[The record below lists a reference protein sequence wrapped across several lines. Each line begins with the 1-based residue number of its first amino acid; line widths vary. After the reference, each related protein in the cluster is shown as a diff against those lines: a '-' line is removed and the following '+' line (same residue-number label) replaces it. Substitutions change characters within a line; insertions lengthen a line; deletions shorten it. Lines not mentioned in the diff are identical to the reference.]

1 VLINYIEAEDAFEQE
16 KFCYEN
22 KDIKK
27 RGKRRVDIGLNLS
40 EPKDNQ
46 IKEKKRN

>member
-16 KFCYEN
+16 RFYNEN
-22 KDIKK
+22 KDIEK

-40 EPKDNQ
+40 KPKDNQ
-46 IKEKKRN
+46 IKKGIN